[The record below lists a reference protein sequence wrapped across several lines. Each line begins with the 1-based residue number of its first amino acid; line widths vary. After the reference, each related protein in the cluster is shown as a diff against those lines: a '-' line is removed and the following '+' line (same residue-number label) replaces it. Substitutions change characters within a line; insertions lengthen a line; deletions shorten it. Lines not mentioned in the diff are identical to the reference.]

1 MARNHTER
9 YVRFYTVGS
18 AAAKLE
24 SVERKAALPKYKTP
38 EKRKP
43 IAVDPVSL
51 LGSAVAVLLAVLM
64 LVGIAQVAHTSA
76 QVHKLETQVMTLEM
90 EQEQLQQM
98 YEAGYDLDEI
108 RAAAES
114 MGMIPVEEAT
124 HIRVAVPEQTMQMET
139 LSWWDSVMLSLRSFF
154 A

>member
-1 MARNHTER
+1 MARKYTER

-24 SVERKAALPKYKTP
+24 TVERKAALPQYKPP

-43 IAVDPVSL
+43 IAVDPIALV
-51 LGSAVAVLLAVLM
+51 GSAVAVLLAVLM
-64 LVGIAQVAHTSA
+64 LVGFAQVAHTSA
-76 QVHKLETQVMTLEM
+76 QVQKLQTQVMTLEL
-90 EQEQLQQM
+90 EQEQLRQK
-98 YEAGYDLDEI
+98 YENGYDLEEV

-114 MGMIPVEEAT
+114 MGMIPAEDAIHVRVELPGET
-124 HIRVAVPEQTMQMET
+124 VQIET
-139 LSWWDSVMLSLRSFF
+139 LSWWDSVMLSLRRFF